1 MDYGK
6 GFYCRICGYFDKE
19 EPPWGED
26 GETPNHEMCVCCGIE
41 FGLEDIGGLEHIISI
56 REHWLTKMKGK
67 WQSSFFGP
75 PEDWDLEQQL
85 KQIPKEFQGPD
96 DLKIYAQLK
105 AKKSR

>member
-1 MDYGK
+1 MTSDLNK
-6 GFYCRICGYFDKE
+6 CRVCGFMYDEFY
-19 EPPWGED
+19 PWGIDGKYSSHEICDCCSVQFGYED
-26 GETPNHEMCVCCGIE
+26 STKFSV
-41 FGLEDIGGLEHIISI
+41 LQY
-56 REHWLTKMKGK
+56 REHWLINMQGE
-67 WQSSFFGP
+67 WQSAFVSP